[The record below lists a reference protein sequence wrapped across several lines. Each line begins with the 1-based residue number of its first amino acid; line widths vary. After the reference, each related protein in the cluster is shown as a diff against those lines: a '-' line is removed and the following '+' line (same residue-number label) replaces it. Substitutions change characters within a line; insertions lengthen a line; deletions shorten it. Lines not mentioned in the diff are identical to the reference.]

1 MSTSYD
7 LEIMTILIKEKTEG
21 TSIGEVTVSAEKPI
35 QKTPAKATV
44 TKAKTPTKTDP
55 RP

>member
-1 MSTSYD
+1 MSISYD

-21 TSIGEVTVSAEKPI
+21 TSIGEVTVSAEKV
-35 QKTPAKATV
+35 TV